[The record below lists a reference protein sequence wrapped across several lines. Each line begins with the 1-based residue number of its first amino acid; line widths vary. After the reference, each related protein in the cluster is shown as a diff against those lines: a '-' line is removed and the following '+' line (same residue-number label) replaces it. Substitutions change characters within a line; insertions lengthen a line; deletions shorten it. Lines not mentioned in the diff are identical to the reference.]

1 MLPYDVRQRR
11 LCSEGAVYKFPG
23 ARVAALAGLMIA
35 SATPSVAEAQDG
47 SKVSVHGYL
56 TQGWGKSTGAAFYGL
71 SGDASTDFRYAALQ
85 LRYLP
90 TDQDQ
95 FVVQLNHRRLGRSHI
110 TDFESDVSL
119 NWAFYQHA
127 FKDATTV
134 KIGRMPIPR
143 GIYNELR
150 AVGVSLPMYRPPVVF
165 YDEGAYYSETI
176 DGAMASHTFAENSP
190 WSVESTVYVG
200 GWRSLAYDTWSP
212 EYSIQRVRAEN
223 AVGTQLW
230 LNTPVDGVRFGAAVQ
245 RHNDRYDDGT
255 EMELKEWHASFDA
268 TRERWFLRAEGEVQ
282 DYSASDELYVG
293 YIQANVKPT
302 DKLGI
307 TGEIQRS
314 RDTEV
319 LYGEGALPSSFEW
332 HRSDGIGLSYA
343 FRPSLVFKI
352 EHHWDRGIQVEQ
364 PSNPMTP
371 PKFRYV
377 IASLSASF

>member
-1 MLPYDVRQRR
+1 MFKSP
-11 LCSEGAVYKFPG
+11 S
-23 ARVAALAGLMIA
+23 ARVAAAAAFMIA
-35 SATPSVAEAQDG
+35 SAVPSAVRAQDAP
-47 SKVSVHGYL
+47 KVSFHGYL
-56 TQGWGKSTGAAFYGL
+56 TQGWGKSNGVAFYGL

-90 TDQDQ
+90 TDNDQ

-127 FKDATTV
+127 FKSATTV

-150 AVGVSLPMYRPPVVF
+150 AVGVSLPMYRPPVVL

-176 DGAMASHTFAENSP
+176 DGAMVSHTFNESSP
-190 WSVESTVYVG
+190 WSLESTVYIG

-223 AVGTQLW
+223 ALGTQLW
-230 LNTPVDGVRFGAAVQ
+230 LNTPADGVRLGAAVQ

-255 EMELKEWHASFDA
+255 EMEIKEYHASVDA
-268 TRERWFLRAEGEVQ
+268 TRERWFVRAEGQLQ
-282 DYSASDELYVG
+282 DWSASDELYVG
-293 YIQANVKPT
+293 YVQASVKPT
-302 DKLGI
+302 EKFGI
-307 TGEIQRS
+307 TGEVQRS
-314 RDTEV
+314 RDTDV
-319 LYGEGALPSSFEW
+319 LYGDGNLPSSFEW
-332 HRSDGIGLSYA
+332 HRSDGIGVSYA
-343 FRPSLVFKI
+343 FNPSLVFKL

-364 PSNPMTP
+364 PANPMSP
-371 PKFRYV
+371 PRFRYV